1 MNPLDNDTIPPA
13 IRPALAAQRAVVRA
27 LHRDQMPD
35 WVHLELSMGQLK
47 ALMIVATRQPTNVS
61 ALADALALS
70 KPTASIL
77 VDRLVQLGFV
87 ARTEDPD
94 DRRRTLVTP
103 TPEGAALV
111 LRLRQGSV
119 DRLIRWMSDLAPDDL
134 AALTRGLTAL
144 AAAAERDATPP
155 PARPGAPS
163 AAPSPRG
170 VGAFGERPEGPGGE
184 DPRGPGGEDPIPLP
198 TLSTR

>member
-1 MNPLDNDTIPPA
+1 MDPISDDTIPAA
-13 IRPALAAQRAVVRA
+13 IRTALAAQRAVFRA
-27 LHRDQMPD
+27 LHRDHMPD
-35 WVHLELSMGQLK
+35 WAHLELSMGQLK
-47 ALMIVATRQPTNVS
+47 TLMIVATRQPTNVS
-61 ALADALALS
+61 GLAEALALS
-70 KPTASIL
+70 KPTASML

-119 DRLIRWMSDLAPDDL
+119 DRLVRWLGALEPDDL
-134 AALTRGLTAL
+134 AALTRGLEAL
-144 AAAAERDATPP
+144 AAAAEHDTPTS
-155 PARPGAPS
+155 ARPGAPS

-184 DPRGPGGEDPIPLP
+184 DPIPLP